1 MRNSVPRSLFLAIL
15 SLICFATGAFATRN
29 SLTGPGP
36 ANLGG
41 VYTSPQTA
49 TIEGVGSGIKVFCD
63 DFIDG
68 HIAKTLGGMVVPTPV
83 AMAEPS
89 APLLLGVDL
98 LIMGSLVLV
107 VRRRKSKIR
116 CI

>member
-1 MRNSVPRSLFLAIL
+1 MRNSVPKSLLLANL
-15 SLICFATGAFATRN
+15 GLICFATGAFATHS
-29 SLTGPGP
+29 SLTGP
-36 ANLGG
+36 ANLSG
-41 VYTSPQTA
+41 VYTSPQTV
-49 TIEGVGSGIKVFCD
+49 TVEGVGSGIKVFCD

-68 HIAKTLGGMVVPTPV
+68 HIAKTLGGMVLPSPV

-98 LIMGSLVLV
+98 LMMGSLVLV